1 MFKRK
6 KINQS
11 YDYFSATKNSDIET
25 NERFKEKLDFLAL
38 SRIRRESVGF
48 YVKFMRIID
57 SIYSIIFMLVYWK
70 SQSLIMSSI
79 HIRQ

>member
-48 YVKFMRIID
+48 LRK
-57 SIYSIIFMLVYWK
+57 IY
-70 SQSLIMSSI
+70 
-79 HIRQ
+79 

>member
-48 YVKFMRIID
+48 LRK
-57 SIYSIIFMLVYWK
+57 IYENNRQYILIIFMLVYWK
-70 SQSLIMSSI
+70 FQSLIMSSI
-79 HIRQ
+79 HIQQ

>member
-25 NERFKEKLDFLAL
+25 NERFKEKLISLL
-38 SRIRRESVGF
+38 YLELEENLLGF
-48 YVKFMRIID
+48 T
-57 SIYSIIFMLVYWK
+57 
-70 SQSLIMSSI
+70 
-79 HIRQ
+79 